1 MKITSTAIV
10 AALVIATGGVYAQ
23 QEKAD
28 KAAGRDSSQS
38 PARGAPKTETRDANA
53 GQPQQ

>member
-10 AALVIATGGVYAQ
+10 AALVIATGVYAQ